1 MNRQEAIDRLKTEIK
16 RIEEIMEYGDC
27 GCVDMDTWNEFAK
40 KAEWRETLIELLSGP
55 RPDPTTGLVPCGCG
69 GKAILFHQPDI
80 EGPGSDGD
88 RWAVFCEKTCGME
101 TSDLTSREYAV
112 ETWNTGMGY
121 TAPPH
126 MVVAVKTE
134 TGGNCPQRGN
144 REVEG

>member
-1 MNRQEAIDRLKTEIK
+1 MRLIDADALL
-16 RIEEIMEYGDC
+16 
-27 GCVDMDTWNEFAK
+27 K
-40 KAEWRETLIELLSGP
+40 KAVEADRMGAMLVVGKGFIMDAPTITP
-55 RPDPTTGLVPCGCG
+55 QPDPATGLVPCGCG

-121 TAPPH
+121 
-126 MVVAVKTE
+126 K
-134 TGGNCPQRGN
+134 GGA
-144 REVEG
+144 E